1 MLIENFIWDLQRYFN
16 ANTTSEEEK
25 TFVRSLFVAGH
36 AKTFYREYVE
46 KFSML
51 VLEVPRMDEEDKF
64 HYFMEGL
71 QTWAQNEIH
80 RQGAHDIEEQ

>member
-1 MLIENFIWDLQRYFN
+1 
-16 ANTTSEEEK
+16 
-25 TFVRSLFVAGH
+25 
-36 AKTFYREYVE
+36 
-46 KFSML
+46 ML

-80 RQGAHDIEEQ
+80 RQGGQGGPAQIGASQGNHNQGRNETPL